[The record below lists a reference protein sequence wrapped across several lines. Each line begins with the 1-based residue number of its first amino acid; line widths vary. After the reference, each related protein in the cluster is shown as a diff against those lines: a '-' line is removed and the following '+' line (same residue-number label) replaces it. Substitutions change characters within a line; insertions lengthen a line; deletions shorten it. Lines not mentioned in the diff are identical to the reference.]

1 MEANIYQ
8 INGEVLKK
16 VEVPNIF
23 EGEFRQD
30 LVKRALLAE
39 QSTKYQSQGHFPL
52 AGMQTTA
59 TYVGRMGAYR
69 SGRHMGIAIRPRQ
82 KLGGGA
88 MGDVRRIPSSVK
100 GKRAHPHKVEKI
112 IKEMINLKEYRKALA
127 SAIAGTSNEQLV
139 KASHVLSIKLPIIV
153 EDKIEQISKTKDFAS
168 FIEKLKLGEDIERSH
183 DPKIKKGLRRN
194 SKLRHFRKSIL
205 VVAAEDKGISRSA
218 RNIPGVDFCNVKEM
232 SVEALAPAAKP
243 RIVIWTE
250 SAVKQLAEAVSS
262 ARIKG

>member
-8 INGEVLKK
+8 TNGEVLKK
-16 VEVPNIF
+16 IEVPGIF
-23 EGEFRQD
+23 EGAFRQD

-39 QSTKYQSQGHFPL
+39 QSTRYQPQGHYPL

-59 TYVGRMGAYR
+59 VYVGRMGAYR

-112 IKEMINLKEYRKALA
+112 IKEVINLKEYRKALA

-139 KASHVLSIKLPIIV
+139 NANHTLSIKLPIVV
-153 EDKIEQISKTKDFAS
+153 EDKVEQISKTKDFVS
-168 FIEKLKLGEDIERSH
+168 LIEKLKLNEDMEKSH
-183 DPKIKKGLRRN
+183 DPRIKKGLRRN
-194 SKLRHFRKSIL
+194 SKQRHFRKSIL
-205 VVAAEDKGISRSA
+205 VVVADDKGIGRST
-218 RNIPGVDFCNVKEM
+218 RNIPGVDFCNVKSM

-250 SAVKQLAEAVSS
+250 SAVKELQEAVSN
-262 ARIKG
+262 ARIEG